1 MERISN
7 TIHCIFCVRVIINNQ
22 RRGGATKLRAQS
34 NAATCGALTIS
45 GGTLFRDPLVTNN
58 SAQLWKN
65 VGQSGAAWWTCLKLG
80 WDIP

>member
-1 MERISN
+1 M
-7 TIHCIFCVRVIINNQ
+7 HLQYIIDII
-22 RRGGATKLRAQS
+22 GIK
-34 NAATCGALTIS
+34 CGKYSAGLTIS

-65 VGQSGAAWWTCLKLG
+65 VGQSGAALRNYLKLG